1 MTVLTITTSIT
12 IAIQICRE
20 YSTLA
25 TIRFVLLFLNHLTV
39 DCGRDY
45 VGILY
50 GGLDQA
56 HRRLVVEISPAV
68 DHEQRVLVV
77 QCCLA
82 ELGAADE
89 LLDQVLQL
97 RVLGRKT
104 LTLLLDR
111 DGIERCLIIFP
122 IEIG

>member
-1 MTVLTITTSIT
+1 MILVL
-12 IAIQICRE
+12 Q
-20 YSTLA
+20 
-25 TIRFVLLFLNHLTV
+25 LLSKFAENILHLLRSGLFCCSSNHLTV